1 MENENKPKKKWGDR
15 YDGRR
20 VKHGDPTNIII
31 PFLMKERDDSQVFF
45 DAEIDV
51 SKVDAIIQAKRK
63 EGADI
68 GFLDYLLAAL
78 VRTISQYPRMNRF
91 IAGRRIYAR
100 DELRVSMAVKKELS
114 IHTEETN
121 VKFNFPREA
130 TVDEVNKIVRSTI
143 AANKGED
150 ASNNMDKLINVLN
163 KFPRWFY
170 TLFINLIIWLDYHGR
185 MPKFIHEVSPFH
197 TSVFVTNMGS
207 IGADPIYHHL
217 YNFGTTSVFIA
228 LGNRRKQRVIDR
240 DGKIKER
247 KVMKLRFTADE
258 RIADGYYLSVALKY
272 FTGLFNRP
280 EELENPPEQVNYD
293 DQL

>member
-1 MENENKPKKKWGDR
+1 MEQKFKKKWGDR

-20 VKHGDPTNIII
+20 VRHGDPTNIII
-31 PFLMKERDDSQVFF
+31 PFLMKDRDDSQVFF

-51 SKVDAIIQAKRK
+51 SKVDAIIQEKRK
-63 EGADI
+63 EGIDI

-100 DELRVSMAVKKELS
+100 DDVRVSMAVKKRVS
-114 IHTEETN
+114 INTEETN

-130 TVDEVNKIVRSTI
+130 TVNDINKIIREEI
-143 AANKGED
+143 AENKGEE
-150 ASNNMDKLINVLN
+150 ASNDMDKLIGVLN
-163 KFPRWFY
+163 KLPRWFY
-170 TLFINLIIWLDYHGR
+170 SMFIGLIEWLDFHGK

-207 IGADPIYHHL
+207 IGAEPIYHHL

-228 LGNRRKQRVIDR
+228 LGNRRRLRVIDK
-240 DGKIKER
+240 DGKVREKR
-247 KVMKLRFTADE
+247 VMRLRFTADE

-272 FTGLFNRP
+272 FTGLLTRP
-280 EELENPPEQVNYD
+280 EELEAAPEEVKYD
-293 DQL
+293 DQI